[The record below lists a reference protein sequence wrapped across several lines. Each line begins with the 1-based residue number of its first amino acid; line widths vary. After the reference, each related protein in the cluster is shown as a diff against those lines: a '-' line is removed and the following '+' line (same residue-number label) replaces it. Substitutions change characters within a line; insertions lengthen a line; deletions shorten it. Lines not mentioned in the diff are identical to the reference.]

1 MADVHATLST
11 SLTEDLVPKLRQWR
25 KDHYEKSMLH
35 YRVTKE
41 FEKDFL
47 DAQKSWSKLL
57 DRMAECKAAH
67 YSACKAVKTAE
78 DAERT
83 AVSDD
88 QRKKYADKSD
98 VARRE
103 VGFTKTKYQ
112 QVFQET
118 GAQRPQYEQAM
129 KNVFERTQQFEKK
142 RLDFFKQM
150 FEEYAKVLELASTD
164 K

>member
-1 MADVHATLST
+1 MADVHTTLST
-11 SLTEDLVPKLRQWR
+11 SLTDGLIPKLRQWR
-25 KDHYEKSMLH
+25 KDHYEKSMIH
-35 YRVTKE
+35 YKITKD

-57 DRMAECKAAH
+57 DRMAECKSAYYA
-67 YSACKAVKTAE
+67 ACKGVKTAE

-83 AVSDD
+83 ATSED

-112 QVFQET
+112 QIFQET

-142 RLDFFKQM
+142 RLDFFKQV
-150 FEEYAKVLELASTD
+150 FEEYARRLEVPTID